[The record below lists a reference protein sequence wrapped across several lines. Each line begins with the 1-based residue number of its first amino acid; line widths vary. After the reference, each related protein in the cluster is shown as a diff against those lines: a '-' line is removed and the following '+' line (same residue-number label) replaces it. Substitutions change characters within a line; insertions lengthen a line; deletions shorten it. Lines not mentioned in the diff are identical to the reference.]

1 MKCNNIILK
10 TTNNT
15 HLINLSNMRI
25 NKSFYLSGLLAL
37 ALTSCKTAH
46 QSYLQDLS
54 TLQPITNVDH
64 LPARTSALEEK
75 DLQRWSHLDILRDT
89 VPGMSVDRAYE
100 EIIKDKV
107 GKKVIVAVIDSGIE
121 IDHPDLQP
129 QMWNNPK
136 EIAGN
141 GIDDD
146 KNGYVDD
153 IHGWN
158 FLGATNEEQ
167 LEMAR
172 IVKRGDDGSE
182 DYKRAVK
189 ELEEKRKEL
198 EPLQMQV
205 KLMTNAHETLTK
217 HFNKEVY
224 TKEDLDTITEE
235 SSEEL
240 QKAKTMGRRLVASG
254 SNPADYLK
262 DISKYVNGQ
271 LEYNLNPNFEG
282 RKTGDNIFDINDKYY
297 GDNDVMGGREHAK
310 HGTHVAGIIAQTRNN
325 ELGGDG
331 VASNNVEIMS
341 LRAVPDGD
349 EYDKDI
355 ALSIRYAA
363 DNGAKVINGS
373 FGKYFAQNNEWV
385 LDAIKYAAK
394 KDVLIVVA
402 AGNDAMDL
410 NPESGEDI
418 KRYPNDRI
426 EGTDTEVAD
435 NFLVVGALNPAFG
448 ERMVAN
454 FSNFGSKDVDV
465 FAPGV
470 KIYATTPNAK
480 YEYLQGTSMASSN
493 AAGVAALIRS
503 YYPDLTAPQVK
514 QIMKDSGVA
523 VNREVIVSGDKDDKR
538 NFKAI
543 STSGKFVNLYNA
555 LIMADKVSKAKK

>member
-1 MKCNNIILK
+1 MK
-10 TTNNT
+10 
-15 HLINLSNMRI
+15 I
-25 NKSFYLSGLLAL
+25 NKSIYLSALLAL
-37 ALTSCKTAH
+37 ALTGCKTVPT
-46 QSYLQDLS
+46 SYLQDLS
-54 TLQPITNVDH
+54 TLQQIETADH
-64 LPARTSALEEK
+64 LPARTSSLEEK

-121 IDHPDLQP
+121 IDHEDLKP
-129 QMWNNPK
+129 QIWINPK

-141 GIDDD
+141 GKDDD

-158 FLGATNEEQ
+158 LLGSANEEQ

-172 IVKRGDDGSE
+172 IVGRGDDGSAE
-182 DYKRAVK
+182 FQRAKAELEKKRAELKPAQERLESFKDANQKIVTYLKK
-189 ELEEKRKEL
+189 ED
-198 EPLQMQV
+198 
-205 KLMTNAHETLTK
+205 
-217 HFNKEVY
+217 Y
-224 TKEDLDTITEE
+224 TKEDLDKIPSDADKEIIAARNIAYNLT
-235 SSEEL
+235 
-240 QKAKTMGRRLVASG
+240 ARGVV
-254 SNPADYLK
+254 ADYLK
-262 DISKYVNGQ
+262 DYENYLDSQ
-271 LEYNLNPNFEG
+271 LKYNLNPDFNG
-282 RKTGDNIFDINDKYY
+282 RTTGDDIFDINDTNY
-297 GDNDVMGGREHAK
+297 GDNDVMGNRDHAK

-325 ELGGDG
+325 GIGGDG

-355 ALSIRYAA
+355 ALAIRYAA

-373 FGKYFAQNNEWV
+373 FGKYFAQNSQWV
-385 LDAIKYAAK
+385 FDAIEYAAK

-410 NPESGEDI
+410 NPADGEEI

-426 EGTDTEVAD
+426 EGTNTEVAD

-448 ERMVAN
+448 ERMIAN
-454 FSNFGSKDVDV
+454 FSNFGNVDVDV

-470 KIYATTPNAK
+470 KIYATTPNGK
-480 YEYLQGTSMASSN
+480 YEYLQGTSMASPN
-493 AAGVAALIRS
+493 AAGVAAMIRS
-503 YYPDLTAPQVK
+503 YYPKLTAPQVK

-523 VNREVIVSGDKDDKR
+523 VHQEVIVSGNKDDKR
-538 NFKAI
+538 NFQNI

-555 LIMADKVSKAKK
+555 LILADKVAKGKK